1 LGTGQYLG
9 GFKGDWED
17 APSGVNQQSKLKLL
31 GEEGVRFDGKGML
44 LDKSLLWS
52 DFEV

>member
-1 LGTGQYLG
+1 
-9 GFKGDWED
+9 
-17 APSGVNQQSKLKLL
+17 VNQQSKLKLL

-44 LDKSLLWS
+44 VDKSMLWS